1 MLTLVGASHHDA
13 SLDVRERLTVPADD
27 LPDLLGRLSRRF
39 GAGAI
44 LSTCNR
50 FEVYLPGAHPRE
62 RVIDFLVQDGGAD
75 RELADRYLQYRRDAE
90 AVSHLYSVAAGID
103 SMVLGE
109 SEILGQVRAAF
120 AATVSVGADE
130 AVLSRL
136 FHTAIRVGRRARA
149 ETQIGHHSLSISSI
163 AAQQARALH
172 ADVESATVLM
182 LGAGEAGR
190 LAAEALVDHGA
201 GRVLVVNRT
210 AERGE
215 GLADDLG
222 GQALPFER
230 LDEALSESDIV
241 IAASGSPDHLVAR
254 EQAVKAMARR
264 NGRPLVII
272 DIGLPRDFDPT
283 VRDVPGVVYRDLDD
297 LQTVAAEHFRAREAE
312 VRRVQAIVES
322 EAERFVSW
330 WEQLR
335 VVPTISALT
344 TRTEQLRR
352 VEIEKSVRGLN
363 LTKEQGEQLEA
374 MTKALVKQI
383 LHDPITTLRER
394 GDRDV
399 YVDAVRTLFRLDET
413 LQPDRPAGPSADA

>member
-1 MLTLVGASHHDA
+1 M
-13 SLDVRERLTVPADD
+13 
-27 LPDLLGRLSRRF
+27 
-39 GAGAI
+39 
-44 LSTCNR
+44 
-50 FEVYLPGAHPRE
+50 
-62 RVIDFLVQDGGAD
+62 IDFLVQDGGAD

-297 LQTVAAEHFRAREAE
+297 LQTVAGRALPRARGRGEA
-312 VRRVQAIVES
+312 RAGDR
-322 EAERFVSW
+322 
-330 WEQLR
+330 
-335 VVPTISALT
+335 
-344 TRTEQLRR
+344 
-352 VEIEKSVRGLN
+352 
-363 LTKEQGEQLEA
+363 
-374 MTKALVKQI
+374 
-383 LHDPITTLRER
+383 RER
-394 GDRDV
+394 GR
-399 YVDAVRTLFRLDET
+399 AVRQLVGAA
-413 LQPDRPAGPSADA
+413 AGRAHHLRADHAHRTAAAGWRSRSPSAAST